1 MMEKRVN
8 RDGFQMASTVVN
20 ISQLVTNGMSL
31 VLQIV
36 GLFRK
41 RSPILI
47 EEFGKD

>member
-1 MMEKRVN
+1 MEKQAN
-8 RDGFQMASTVVN
+8 YHRDGFQTASTIVN

-41 RSPILI
+41 RPKVAKQS
-47 EEFGKD
+47 